1 MVPRM
6 NDNDR
11 RIWEQL
17 GCRVE
22 ELEEIEI
29 DIEID
34 FGPENRLILLLLGA
48 LHRKVDRLMANV
60 EGLEAAVDAL
70 AAAEGAA
77 VAELTAL
84 KDEVA
89 QLTAG
94 EITQEQ
100 IDGITSK
107 VTDVATALASAA
119 APPAPPEGGGEV
131 PPAEGGEPPAGE
143 PPVGETPPA
152 EGTPPEGETPAE
164 GAPPA

>member
-6 NDNDR
+6 NDNER
-11 RIWEQL
+11 RILEQL
-17 GCRVE
+17 GCRSE

-29 DIEID
+29 DIEINL
-34 FGPENRLILLLLGA
+34 GPEVRLILLSLGA
-48 LHRKVDRLMANV
+48 LHRKVNRLMANV

-107 VTDVATALASAA
+107 VTDVATALATAA

-143 PPVGETPPA
+143 TPPA
-152 EGTPPEGETPAE
+152 EGTPPEGETPPE